1 MFMSQGERENT
12 ERERLS
18 IVLAATLASATLFR
32 FVELPTL
39 VWGRRR
45 ILGSP
50 LQLTFGGDW
59 LLALLMVGLI
69 ATGTF
74 SLIQSHPLRASAETP
89 QERPLIFSLI
99 TPTLGT
105 LLASLLLIRAT
116 SWPVWLVTL
125 LVGGTLIGL
134 LMHLSYCAFSPDNP
148 GYTSARTLLNIADYL
163 LGFALASV
171 ILRAQERA
179 LITGPA
185 MLALMGLLAGDLLS
199 ASGIKWTR
207 EFSRKVLL
215 FSGIVALLV
224 SELAW
229 ILGYWPVSTWTA
241 ATMLTLALYLLS
253 GLSYQYL
260 LGKMTRRVLLEF
272 GVVAMIMFV
281 LVLWIRP

>member
-1 MFMSQGERENT
+1 MFMSRGESQNP

-18 IVLAATLASATLFR
+18 VILAATLASATLFR

-39 VWGRRR
+39 AWGVRR

-50 LQLTFGGDW
+50 LQLSFGGDW
-59 LLALLMVGLI
+59 LLTLLMVGLV

-74 SLIQSHPLRASAETP
+74 SLIQSHPLHES
-89 QERPLIFSLI
+89 QERLLIFSMI

-105 LLASLLLIRAT
+105 LLASMLLIRAT

-125 LVGGTLIGL
+125 LIGGVLIGL
-134 LMHLSYCAFSPDNP
+134 LMHLSYRAFSPDSP

-163 LGFALASV
+163 LGFALASI
-171 ILRAQERA
+171 ILREQGRA

-185 MLALMGLLAGDLLS
+185 MLTLMGLLACDLLS
-199 ASGIKWTR
+199 ASGAKWT
-207 EFSRKVLL
+207 KVLL
-215 FSGIVALLV
+215 FSGIIALLV
-224 SELAW
+224 SEMAW
-229 ILGYWPVSTWTA
+229 VLGYWPVSTWTA

-260 LGKMTRRVLLEF
+260 LGQMTRRVLLEF
-272 GVVAMIMFV
+272 GIVAMIMFV
-281 LVLWIRP
+281 LVIWIRP

>member
-1 MFMSQGERENT
+1 MFISGGESQNT

-18 IVLAATLASATLFR
+18 VILAATLASATLFR

-39 VWGRRR
+39 AWGVRR

-50 LQLTFGGDW
+50 LQLTFGGD
-59 LLALLMVGLI
+59 LLLTLLMAGLV

-74 SLIQSHPLRASAETP
+74 SLIQSRPLHAS
-89 QERPLIFSLI
+89 QERLLIFSLI

-105 LLASLLLIRAT
+105 LLVSMLLIRAT

-125 LVGGTLIGL
+125 LAGGVLIGL
-134 LMHLSYCAFSPDNP
+134 LLHLSYRAFSPDSP

-163 LGFALASV
+163 LGFALASI
-171 ILRAQERA
+171 ILREQERA

-185 MLALMGLLAGDLLS
+185 ILALMGLLACDLLS
-199 ASGIKWTR
+199 ASGVRWT
-207 EFSRKVLL
+207 KVLL
-215 FSGIVALLV
+215 FSGIIGLLV
-224 SELAW
+224 SEMAW
-229 ILGYWPVSTWTA
+229 VWGYWPVSTWTA

-253 GLSYQYL
+253 GLSYQHL
-260 LGKMTRRVLLEF
+260 LGQMTRRVLLEF

>member
-1 MFMSQGERENT
+1 MLMSRGESQNP

-18 IVLAATLASATLFR
+18 VILAATLASATLFR

-39 VWGRRR
+39 AWGMRR

-59 LLALLMVGLI
+59 LLTLLMVGLV

-74 SLIQSHPLRASAETP
+74 SLIQSHPLHEN
-89 QERPLIFSLI
+89 QERLFIFSLI

-105 LLASLLLIRAT
+105 LLASMLLIRAT

-125 LVGGTLIGL
+125 LIGGVLIGL
-134 LMHLSYCAFSPDNP
+134 LMHLSYRAFSPDSP

-163 LGFALASV
+163 LGFALASI

-185 MLALMGLLAGDLLS
+185 MLTLMGLLGCDLLS
-199 ASGIKWTR
+199 ASGVRWT
-207 EFSRKVLL
+207 KVLL
-215 FSGIVALLV
+215 FSGIIALLV
-224 SELAW
+224 SEMAW
-229 ILGYWPVSTWTA
+229 VLGYWPVSTWTA

-253 GLSYQYL
+253 GLGYQYL
-260 LGKMTRRVLLEF
+260 LGQMTRRVLFEF

>member
-1 MFMSQGERENT
+1 MVMAREETQNP

-18 IVLAATLASATLFR
+18 VILAATLASATLFR

-39 VWGRRR
+39 AWGVRR

-50 LQLTFGGDW
+50 LQVTFGGDW
-59 LLALLMVGLI
+59 LLALLMVGLV

-74 SLIQSHPLRASAETP
+74 SLIQSHPLHES
-89 QERPLIFSLI
+89 QERLLIFSLI

-125 LVGGTLIGL
+125 LIGGVLIGL
-134 LMHLSYCAFSPDNP
+134 LMHLSYRAFSPDSP
-148 GYTSARTLLNIADYL
+148 GYTTARTVLNIADYL
-163 LGFALASV
+163 LGFALASI

-185 MLALMGLLAGDLLS
+185 MLALMGLLACDLLS
-199 ASGIKWTR
+199 ASGIKWT
-207 EFSRKVLL
+207 KVLL
-215 FSGIVALLV
+215 FSGIIALLV

-229 ILGYWPVSTWTA
+229 VLGYWPVSTWTA

-260 LGKMTRRVLLEF
+260 LGRMTQRVLWEF

>member
-1 MFMSQGERENT
+1 MFMSRGESQNP

-18 IVLAATLASATLFR
+18 VILAATLASATLFR

-39 VWGRRR
+39 AWGVRR

-59 LLALLMVGLI
+59 LLALLMVGLV

-74 SLIQSHPLRASAETP
+74 SLIQSHPLHES
-89 QERPLIFSLI
+89 QERLLIFSLI

-105 LLASLLLIRAT
+105 LLASMLLIRAT

-125 LVGGTLIGL
+125 LVGGVLIGL
-134 LMHLSYCAFSPDNP
+134 LLHLSYRAFSPDSP

-163 LGFALASV
+163 LGFALASI
-171 ILRAQERA
+171 ILREQGRA

-185 MLALMGLLAGDLLS
+185 MLTLIGLLACDLLS
-199 ASGIKWTR
+199 ASGARWT
-207 EFSRKVLL
+207 KVLL
-215 FSGIVALLV
+215 FSGIIALLV
-224 SELAW
+224 SEMAW
-229 ILGYWPVSTWTA
+229 VLGYWPVSTWTA

-260 LGKMTRRVLLEF
+260 LGQMTHRVLLEF

>member
-1 MFMSQGERENT
+1 MFMSRGESQNT

-18 IVLAATLASATLFR
+18 VILAATLASATLFR

-39 VWGRRR
+39 AWGVRRV
-45 ILGSP
+45 LGSP

-59 LLALLMVGLI
+59 LLTLLMVGLV

-74 SLIQSHPLRASAETP
+74 SLIQSHPLHQS
-89 QERPLIFSLI
+89 QERLLIFSLI

-105 LLASLLLIRAT
+105 LLASLLLIRAA

-125 LVGGTLIGL
+125 LISGVLIGL
-134 LMHLSYCAFSPDNP
+134 FMHLSYRAFSPDSP

-163 LGFALASV
+163 LGFALASI

-185 MLALMGLLAGDLLS
+185 MLALMGLLACDLLS
-199 ASGIKWTR
+199 ASGVKWT
-207 EFSRKVLL
+207 KVLL
-215 FSGIVALLV
+215 FSGIIALLV

-229 ILGYWPVSTWTA
+229 VLGYWPVSTWTA

-260 LGKMTRRVLLEF
+260 LGRMTRRVLLEF
-272 GVVAMIMFV
+272 GIVAMIMFV

>member
-1 MFMSQGERENT
+1 MFMSRGESQNA

-18 IVLAATLASATLFR
+18 VVLAATLASATLFR

-39 VWGRRR
+39 AWGMRR

-59 LLALLMVGLI
+59 LLTLLMVGLV

-74 SLIQSHPLRASAETP
+74 SLIQSHPLRENAVSL
-89 QERPLIFSLI
+89 QERLLIFSLI

-105 LLASLLLIRAT
+105 LLASMLLIRAT

-125 LVGGTLIGL
+125 LIGGVLIGL
-134 LMHLSYCAFSPDNP
+134 LMHLSYRAFSPDSP

-163 LGFALASV
+163 LGFALASI
-171 ILRAQERA
+171 ILREQERA

-185 MLALMGLLAGDLLS
+185 MLALMGLLACDLLS
-199 ASGIKWTR
+199 VSGVKWTM
-207 EFSRKVLL
+207 VLL
-215 FSGIVALLV
+215 FSGIIALLV
-224 SELAW
+224 SETAW
-229 ILGYWPVSTWTA
+229 VLGYWPVSTWTA

-260 LGKMTRRVLLEF
+260 LGRLSHRVLLEF
-272 GVVAMIMFV
+272 GVVAMIMFM

>member
-1 MFMSQGERENT
+1 MIMSRGESQNT

-18 IVLAATLASATLFR
+18 VVLAATLASATLFR
-32 FVELPTL
+32 FVELPTMA
-39 VWGRRR
+39 WGVRR

-59 LLALLMVGLI
+59 LLTLLMVGLV

-74 SLIQSHPLRASAETP
+74 SLIQSHPLRDS
-89 QERPLIFSLI
+89 QERLLIFSLI

-125 LVGGTLIGL
+125 AIGGVLIGL
-134 LMHLSYCAFSPDNP
+134 LMHLNYRAFSPESP
-148 GYTSARTLLNIADYL
+148 GYTSARTLLNIIDYL

-185 MLALMGLLAGDLLS
+185 MLALMGLLACDLLS
-199 ASGIKWTR
+199 ASGVKWT
-207 EFSRKVLL
+207 KVLL

-229 ILGYWPVSTWTA
+229 VLGYWPVSTWTA
-241 ATMLTLALYLLS
+241 ATMLTLALYLLN

-260 LGKMTRRVLLEF
+260 LGQMTRRVLLEF
-272 GVVAMIMFV
+272 GIVAMIMFV

>member
-1 MFMSQGERENT
+1 MLISRGESQNT

-18 IVLAATLASATLFR
+18 VVLAATLASATLFR
-32 FVELPTL
+32 FVELPTR
-39 VWGRRR
+39 VWGMRR

-59 LLALLMVGLI
+59 LLALLMVGLV

-74 SLIQSHPLRASAETP
+74 SLIQSHPLRES
-89 QERPLIFSLI
+89 QERLLIFSLI

-105 LLASLLLIRAT
+105 LLVSMLLIRAP

-125 LVGGTLIGL
+125 LIGGVFIGL
-134 LMHLSYCAFSPDNP
+134 LMHLNYRAFSPDCQ
-148 GYTSARTLLNIADYL
+148 GYTTARTLLNIADYL

-171 ILRAQERA
+171 ILQTQERA

-185 MLALMGLLAGDLLS
+185 MLALMGLLACDLLS
-199 ASGIKWTR
+199 ASGVKWTR
-207 EFSRKVLL
+207 VLL

-229 ILGYWPVSTWTA
+229 VLGYWPVSTWTA
-241 ATMLTLALYLLS
+241 ATMLTLALYLLN

-260 LGKMTRRVLLEF
+260 LGQMTGRVLLEF
-272 GVVAMIMFV
+272 GIVAMIMFV
-281 LVLWIRP
+281 LVLWLRP

>member
-1 MFMSQGERENT
+1 MTRGESQNP

-18 IVLAATLASATLFR
+18 VILAATLASATLFR

-39 VWGRRR
+39 AWGVRR

-50 LQLTFGGDW
+50 LQVTFGGDW
-59 LLALLMVGLI
+59 LLTLLMVGLV

-74 SLIQSHPLRASAETP
+74 SLIQSHPLHES
-89 QERPLIFSLI
+89 QERLLIFSLI

-105 LLASLLLIRAT
+105 LLASLLLIRAA

-125 LVGGTLIGL
+125 LIGGVIIGL
-134 LMHLSYCAFSPDNP
+134 LMHLSYRAFSPDSP

-163 LGFALASV
+163 LGFALASI

-185 MLALMGLLAGDLLS
+185 MLALMGLLACDLLS
-199 ASGIKWTR
+199 ASGVKWT
-207 EFSRKVLL
+207 KVLL
-215 FSGIVALLV
+215 FSGIIALLV
-224 SELAW
+224 GELAW
-229 ILGYWPVSTWTA
+229 VLGYWPVSTWTA

-260 LGKMTRRVLLEF
+260 LGRMTRRVLWEF
-272 GVVAMIMFV
+272 GIVAMIMFV

>member
-1 MFMSQGERENT
+1 MLISRGESQNT

-18 IVLAATLASATLFR
+18 VILAATLASATLFR

-39 VWGRRR
+39 AWGVRR

-59 LLALLMVGLI
+59 LLTLLMVGLV

-74 SLIQSHPLRASAETP
+74 SLIQSHPLHES

-125 LVGGTLIGL
+125 LIGGVLIGL
-134 LMHLSYCAFSPDNP
+134 LMHLSYRAFSPDSP

-163 LGFALASV
+163 LGFALASI

-185 MLALMGLLAGDLLS
+185 MLALMGLLACDLLS
-199 ASGIKWTR
+199 ASGVKST
-207 EFSRKVLL
+207 KVLL
-215 FSGIVALLV
+215 FSGIIALLV
-224 SELAW
+224 GELAW
-229 ILGYWPVSTWTA
+229 VLGYWPVSTWTA

-260 LGKMTRRVLLEF
+260 LGRMTHRVLLEF

>member
-1 MFMSQGERENT
+1 MAREETQNP

-18 IVLAATLASATLFR
+18 VILAATLASATLFR

-39 VWGRRR
+39 AWGVRR

-50 LQLTFGGDW
+50 LQVTFGGDW
-59 LLALLMVGLI
+59 LLALLMVGLV

-74 SLIQSHPLRASAETP
+74 SLIQSHPLHES
-89 QERPLIFSLI
+89 QERLLIFSLI

-125 LVGGTLIGL
+125 LIGGVLIGL
-134 LMHLSYCAFSPDNP
+134 LMHLSYRAFSPDSP
-148 GYTSARTLLNIADYL
+148 GYTTARTVLNIADYL
-163 LGFALASV
+163 LGFALASI

-185 MLALMGLLAGDLLS
+185 MLALMGLLACDLLS
-199 ASGIKWTR
+199 ASGIKWT
-207 EFSRKVLL
+207 KVLL
-215 FSGIVALLV
+215 FSGIIALLV

-229 ILGYWPVSTWTA
+229 VLGYWPVSTWTA

-260 LGKMTRRVLLEF
+260 LGRMTQRVLWEF

>member
-1 MFMSQGERENT
+1 MTREESQNP

-18 IVLAATLASATLFR
+18 VILAATLASATLFR
-32 FVELPTL
+32 FVELPIL
-39 VWGRRR
+39 AWGARR

-50 LQLTFGGDW
+50 LQVTFGGDW
-59 LLALLMVGLI
+59 LLTLLMVGLV

-74 SLIQSHPLRASAETP
+74 SLIQSHPLHES
-89 QERPLIFSLI
+89 QERLLIFSLI

-125 LVGGTLIGL
+125 LIGGVLIGL
-134 LMHLSYCAFSPDNP
+134 LMHLSYRAFSPDSP

-163 LGFALASV
+163 LGFALASI

-185 MLALMGLLAGDLLS
+185 MLALMGLLACDLLS
-199 ASGIKWTR
+199 ASGVRWT
-207 EFSRKVLL
+207 KVLL
-215 FSGIVALLV
+215 FSGIIAMLV

-229 ILGYWPVSTWTA
+229 VLGYWPVSTWTA

-260 LGKMTRRVLLEF
+260 LGRMTQRVLWEF
-272 GVVAMIMFV
+272 GIVAMIMFI

>member
-1 MFMSQGERENT
+1 MFISGGESQNT

-18 IVLAATLASATLFR
+18 VILAATLASATLFR

-39 VWGRRR
+39 AWGVRR

-50 LQLTFGGDW
+50 LQLTFGGD
-59 LLALLMVGLI
+59 LLLTLLMAGLV

-74 SLIQSHPLRASAETP
+74 SLIQSRPLHAS
-89 QERPLIFSLI
+89 QERLLIFSLI

-105 LLASLLLIRAT
+105 LLASMLLIRAT

-125 LVGGTLIGL
+125 LIGGVLIGL
-134 LMHLSYCAFSPDNP
+134 LMHLSYRAFSPDSP

-163 LGFALASV
+163 LGFALAS
-171 ILRAQERA
+171 ITLREQERA

-185 MLALMGLLAGDLLS
+185 MLALMGLLACDLLS
-199 ASGIKWTR
+199 ASGVKWT
-207 EFSRKVLL
+207 KVLL
-215 FSGIVALLV
+215 FSGIIALLV
-224 SELAW
+224 SEMAW
-229 ILGYWPVSTWTA
+229 VLGYWPVSTWTA

-260 LGKMTRRVLLEF
+260 LGQMTRRVLLEF

>member
-1 MFMSQGERENT
+1 MSRGESQNT

-18 IVLAATLASATLFR
+18 VILAATLASATLFR

-39 VWGRRR
+39 AWGVRR

-59 LLALLMVGLI
+59 LLALLMVGLVS
-69 ATGTF
+69 TGTF
-74 SLIQSHPLRASAETP
+74 SLIQSHPLQEN
-89 QERPLIFSLI
+89 QERLFIFSLI

-125 LVGGTLIGL
+125 LISGVLIGV
-134 LMHLSYCAFSPDNP
+134 LMHLSYRAFSPDSP

-163 LGFALASV
+163 LGFALASI

-185 MLALMGLLAGDLLS
+185 MLALMGLLACDLLS
-199 ASGIKWTR
+199 ASGVNWT
-207 EFSRKVLL
+207 KVLL
-215 FSGIVALLV
+215 FSGINALLV

-229 ILGYWPVSTWTA
+229 VLGYWPVSTWTA

-260 LGKMTRRVLLEF
+260 LGRMTRRVLLEF

>member
-1 MFMSQGERENT
+1 MFMSGGESQNT

-18 IVLAATLASATLFR
+18 VILAATLASATLFR

-39 VWGRRR
+39 AWGVRR

-50 LQLTFGGDW
+50 LQLTFGGD
-59 LLALLMVGLI
+59 LLLTLLMVGLV

-74 SLIQSHPLRASAETP
+74 SLIQSHPLHAS
-89 QERPLIFSLI
+89 QERLLIFSLI

-105 LLASLLLIRAT
+105 LLASMLLIRAT

-125 LVGGTLIGL
+125 LIGGVLIGL
-134 LMHLSYCAFSPDNP
+134 LIHLSYRAFSPDSP

-163 LGFALASV
+163 LGFALASI
-171 ILRAQERA
+171 ILREQERA

-185 MLALMGLLAGDLLS
+185 MLALMGLLACDLLS
-199 ASGIKWTR
+199 ASGVRWT
-207 EFSRKVLL
+207 KVLL
-215 FSGIVALLV
+215 FSGIIALLV
-224 SELAW
+224 SEMAW
-229 ILGYWPVSTWTA
+229 VLGYWPVSTWTA

-253 GLSYQYL
+253 GLSYQHL
-260 LGKMTRRVLLEF
+260 LGQMTRRVLFEF
-272 GVVAMIMFV
+272 GFVAMIMFV

>member
-1 MFMSQGERENT
+1 MVMTRGESQNP

-18 IVLAATLASATLFR
+18 VILAATLASATLFR

-39 VWGRRR
+39 AWGVRR

-50 LQLTFGGDW
+50 LQVTFGGDW
-59 LLALLMVGLI
+59 LLTLLMVGLV

-74 SLIQSHPLRASAETP
+74 SLIQSHPLHES
-89 QERPLIFSLI
+89 QERLLIFSLI

-105 LLASLLLIRAT
+105 LLASLLLIRAA

-125 LVGGTLIGL
+125 LIGGVIIGL
-134 LMHLSYCAFSPDNP
+134 LMHLSYRAFSPDSP

-163 LGFALASV
+163 LGFALASI

-185 MLALMGLLAGDLLS
+185 MLALMGLLACDLLS
-199 ASGIKWTR
+199 ASGVKWT
-207 EFSRKVLL
+207 KVLL
-215 FSGIVALLV
+215 FSGIIALLV
-224 SELAW
+224 GELAW
-229 ILGYWPVSTWTA
+229 VLGYWPVSTWTA

-260 LGKMTRRVLLEF
+260 LGRMTRRVLWEF
-272 GVVAMIMFV
+272 GIVAMIMFV

>member
-1 MFMSQGERENT
+1 MSRGESQNP

-18 IVLAATLASATLFR
+18 VILAATLASATLFR

-39 VWGRRR
+39 AWGARH

-59 LLALLMVGLI
+59 LLTLLMVGLV

-74 SLIQSHPLRASAETP
+74 SLIQSHPLHES
-89 QERPLIFSLI
+89 QERLLIFSLI

-105 LLASLLLIRAT
+105 LLASMLLIRAT

-125 LVGGTLIGL
+125 LIGGVLIGL
-134 LMHLSYCAFSPDNP
+134 LMHLSYRAFSPDSP

-163 LGFALASV
+163 LGFALASI
-171 ILRAQERA
+171 ILREQGRA

-185 MLALMGLLAGDLLS
+185 MLALMGLLACDLLS
-199 ASGIKWTR
+199 ASGVRWTM
-207 EFSRKVLL
+207 VLL
-215 FSGIVALLV
+215 FSGIIALLV
-224 SELAW
+224 SEMAW
-229 ILGYWPVSTWTA
+229 VLGYWPVSTWTA

-260 LGKMTRRVLLEF
+260 LGQMTRRVLLEF

>member
-1 MFMSQGERENT
+1 MARGESQNP

-18 IVLAATLASATLFR
+18 VILAATLASATLFR
-32 FVELPTL
+32 FIDLPTL
-39 VWGRRR
+39 AWGVRR

-50 LQLTFGGDW
+50 LQVTFGGDW
-59 LLALLMVGLI
+59 LLVLLMVGLV

-74 SLIQSHPLRASAETP
+74 SLIQNHPIHES
-89 QERPLIFSLI
+89 QERLLIFSLI

-125 LVGGTLIGL
+125 LIGGVLIGL
-134 LMHLSYCAFSPDNP
+134 LMHLSYRAFSPDSP
-148 GYTSARTLLNIADYL
+148 GYTTARTLLNIADYL
-163 LGFALASV
+163 LGFALASI

-199 ASGIKWTR
+199 ASGVKWT
-207 EFSRKVLL
+207 KVLL
-215 FSGIVALLV
+215 FSGIIALLV
-224 SELAW
+224 GELAW
-229 ILGYWPVSTWTA
+229 VLGYWPVSTWTA

-260 LGKMTRRVLLEF
+260 LGRMTQRILWEF
-272 GVVAMIMFV
+272 GIVALIMFV

>member
-1 MFMSQGERENT
+1 MIMSRGESQNT

-39 VWGRRR
+39 VWGVRR
-45 ILGSP
+45 IFGSP

-59 LLALLMVGLI
+59 LLTLLMVGLV

-74 SLIQSHPLRASAETP
+74 SLIQSHPLRDN
-89 QERPLIFSLI
+89 QERMLIFSLI

-116 SWPVWLVTL
+116 SWPVWLLTL
-125 LVGGTLIGL
+125 LIGGVTIGL
-134 LMHLSYCAFSPDNP
+134 LIHLNYRAFSPESP
-148 GYTSARTLLNIADYL
+148 GYTTARTVLNIADYL

-185 MLALMGLLAGDLLS
+185 MLALMGLLACDLLS
-199 ASGIKWTR
+199 ASGVKWT
-207 EFSRKVLL
+207 KVLL
-215 FSGIVALLV
+215 FSGIIALLV

-229 ILGYWPVSTWTA
+229 VLGYWPVSTWTA
-241 ATMLTLALYLLS
+241 ATMLTLALYLLN

-260 LGKMTRRVLLEF
+260 LGQMTRRVLLEF
-272 GVVAMIMFV
+272 GIVAMIMFV

>member
-1 MFMSQGERENT
+1 MIMARGESQNP

-18 IVLAATLASATLFR
+18 VILAATLSSATLFR
-32 FVELPTL
+32 FIELPTL
-39 VWGRRR
+39 AWGVRRV
-45 ILGSP
+45 LGSP
-50 LQLTFGGDW
+50 LQVTLGGDW
-59 LLALLMVGLI
+59 LLTLLMVGLV

-74 SLIQSHPLRASAETP
+74 SLIQSHPLHES
-89 QERPLIFSLI
+89 QERLLIFSLI

-125 LVGGTLIGL
+125 LIGGVLIGL
-134 LMHLSYCAFSPDNP
+134 LMHLSYRAFSPDSP
-148 GYTSARTLLNIADYL
+148 GYTTARTVLNIADYL
-163 LGFALASV
+163 LGFALASI

-185 MLALMGLLAGDLLS
+185 MLALMGLLACDLLS
-199 ASGIKWTR
+199 ASGVKWT
-207 EFSRKVLL
+207 KVLL
-215 FSGIVALLV
+215 FSGIIALLV

-229 ILGYWPVSTWTA
+229 VLGYWPISTWTA

-260 LGKMTRRVLLEF
+260 LGRMTQRVLWEF
-272 GVVAMIMFV
+272 GIVAMIMFV

>member
-1 MFMSQGERENT
+1 MLMSKGESQNT

-18 IVLAATLASATLFR
+18 VVLVATLASATLFR

-39 VWGRRR
+39 AWGMRR

-59 LLALLMVGLI
+59 LLALLMVGLV

-74 SLIQSHPLRASAETP
+74 SLIQSHPLHESRD
-89 QERPLIFSLI
+89 RLLIFYLI

-105 LLASLLLIRAT
+105 LLASMLLIRAT

-125 LVGGTLIGL
+125 LISGVFIGL
-134 LMHLSYCAFSPDNP
+134 LMHLNYRAFSPDSS

-185 MLALMGLLAGDLLS
+185 MLALMGLLACDLLS
-199 ASGIKWTR
+199 ASGVKWTR
-207 EFSRKVLL
+207 VLL
-215 FSGIVALLV
+215 FSGIIALLV

-229 ILGYWPVSTWTA
+229 VLGYWPVSTWTA
-241 ATMLTLALYLLS
+241 ATMLTLALYLLN

-260 LGKMTRRVLLEF
+260 LGQMTRRVLLEF
-272 GVVAMIMFV
+272 GIVAMIMFV

>member
-1 MFMSQGERENT
+1 MFMSRGESQNP

-18 IVLAATLASATLFR
+18 VILAATLASATLFR

-39 VWGRRR
+39 AWGARC

-50 LQLTFGGDW
+50 LQVIFGGDW
-59 LLALLMVGLI
+59 LLTLLMVGLV

-74 SLIQSHPLRASAETP
+74 SLIQSHPLHES
-89 QERPLIFSLI
+89 QERLLIFSLI

-125 LVGGTLIGL
+125 LIGGVLIGL
-134 LMHLSYCAFSPDNP
+134 LMHLSYRAFSPDSP
-148 GYTSARTLLNIADYL
+148 GYTSARTVLNIADYL
-163 LGFALASV
+163 LGFALASI

-185 MLALMGLLAGDLLS
+185 MLALMGLLACDLLS
-199 ASGIKWTR
+199 ASGVRWT
-207 EFSRKVLL
+207 KVLL
-215 FSGIVALLV
+215 FSGIIALLV

-229 ILGYWPVSTWTA
+229 VLGYWPVSTWTA

-260 LGKMTRRVLLEF
+260 LGQMTRRVLWEF

>member
-1 MFMSQGERENT
+1 MFISQGARENT

-18 IVLAATLASATLFR
+18 VVLAATLASATLFR

-39 VWGRRR
+39 VWGVRR

-50 LQLTFGGDW
+50 LQLSFGGDW
-59 LLALLMVGLI
+59 LLTLLMVGLV

-74 SLIQSHPLRASAETP
+74 SLIESHPLHEN
-89 QERPLIFSLI
+89 QERPLVFSLI

-105 LLASLLLIRAT
+105 LLASMLLIRAI

-125 LVGGTLIGL
+125 LIGGVLIGL
-134 LMHLSYCAFSPDNP
+134 LMHLSYCAFSPDSP

-163 LGFALASV
+163 LGFALASI
-171 ILRAQERA
+171 ILRTQERA

-185 MLALMGLLAGDLLS
+185 MLALMGLLACDLLS
-199 ASGIKWTR
+199 ASAVKWTR

-215 FSGIVALLV
+215 FSGIIALLV

-229 ILGYWPVSTWTA
+229 VLGYWPVSAWTA

-260 LGKMTRRVLLEF
+260 LGRMTHRVLWEF

>member
-1 MFMSQGERENT
+1 MFMSRGESQNP

-18 IVLAATLASATLFR
+18 VILAATLASATLFR

-39 VWGRRR
+39 AWGVRH

-50 LQLTFGGDW
+50 LQLSFGGDW
-59 LLALLMVGLI
+59 LLTLLMVGLV

-74 SLIQSHPLRASAETP
+74 SLIQSHPLHES
-89 QERPLIFSLI
+89 QERLLIFSLI

-105 LLASLLLIRAT
+105 LLASMLLIRAT

-125 LVGGTLIGL
+125 LIGGVLIGL
-134 LMHLSYCAFSPDNP
+134 LMHLSYRAFSPDSP

-163 LGFALASV
+163 LGFALTSI
-171 ILRAQERA
+171 ILREQGRA

-185 MLALMGLLAGDLLS
+185 MLTLIGLLACDLLS
-199 ASGIKWTR
+199 ASGAKWT
-207 EFSRKVLL
+207 KVLL
-215 FSGIVALLV
+215 FSGIIALLV
-224 SELAW
+224 SEMAW
-229 ILGYWPVSTWTA
+229 VLGYWPVSTWTA

-260 LGKMTRRVLLEF
+260 LGQMTRRVLLEF
-272 GVVAMIMFV
+272 GIVAMIMFV
-281 LVLWIRP
+281 LVIWIRP

>member
-1 MFMSQGERENT
+1 MVMTRGESQNP

-18 IVLAATLASATLFR
+18 VILAATLASATLFR

-39 VWGRRR
+39 AWGVRR

-50 LQLTFGGDW
+50 LQVTFGGDW
-59 LLALLMVGLI
+59 LLTLLMVGLV

-74 SLIQSHPLRASAETP
+74 SLIQSHPLHES
-89 QERPLIFSLI
+89 QERLLIFSLI

-105 LLASLLLIRAT
+105 LLASLLLIRAA

-125 LVGGTLIGL
+125 LIGGVIIGL
-134 LMHLSYCAFSPDNP
+134 LMHLSYRAFSPESP

-163 LGFALASV
+163 LGFALASI

-185 MLALMGLLAGDLLS
+185 MLALMGLLACDLLS
-199 ASGIKWTR
+199 ASGVRWT
-207 EFSRKVLL
+207 KVLL
-215 FSGIVALLV
+215 FSGIIALLV

-229 ILGYWPVSTWTA
+229 VLGYWPVSTWTA

-260 LGKMTRRVLLEF
+260 LGRMSRRVLWEF
-272 GVVAMIMFV
+272 GIVAMIMFV

>member
-1 MFMSQGERENT
+1 MFISREESQNT

-18 IVLAATLASATLFR
+18 VILAATLASATLFR
-32 FVELPTL
+32 FVELPTMA
-39 VWGRRR
+39 WGVRRV
-45 ILGSP
+45 LGSP

-59 LLALLMVGLI
+59 LLTLLMVGLV

-74 SLIQSHPLRASAETP
+74 SLVQSHPLHES
-89 QERPLIFSLI
+89 QERLLIFSLI

-125 LVGGTLIGL
+125 LIGGVLIGL
-134 LMHLSYCAFSPDNP
+134 LMHLSYRAFSPDSP

-163 LGFALASV
+163 LGFALASI

-185 MLALMGLLAGDLLS
+185 MLALMGLLACDLLS
-199 ASGIKWTR
+199 ASGVK
-207 EFSRKVLL
+207 SKKVLL
-215 FSGIVALLV
+215 FSGIIALLV

-229 ILGYWPVSTWTA
+229 VLGYWPVSTWTA

-253 GLSYQYL
+253 GLGYQYL
-260 LGKMTRRVLLEF
+260 LARMTPRVLLEF
-272 GVVAMIMFV
+272 GIVAMIMFV

>member
-1 MFMSQGERENT
+1 MIMSRGESQNT

-39 VWGRRR
+39 VWGVRR
-45 ILGSP
+45 IFGSP

-59 LLALLMVGLI
+59 LLTLLMVGLV

-74 SLIQSHPLRASAETP
+74 SLIQSHPLRDS
-89 QERPLIFSLI
+89 QERMLIFSLI

-125 LVGGTLIGL
+125 LIGGVTIGL
-134 LMHLSYCAFSPDNP
+134 LIHLNYRAFSPESP
-148 GYTSARTLLNIADYL
+148 GYTTARTVLNIADYL

-185 MLALMGLLAGDLLS
+185 MLALMGLLACDLLS
-199 ASGIKWTR
+199 ASGVKWT
-207 EFSRKVLL
+207 KVLL
-215 FSGIVALLV
+215 FSGIIALLV

-229 ILGYWPVSTWTA
+229 VLGYWPVSTWTA
-241 ATMLTLALYLLS
+241 ATMLTLALYLLN

-260 LGKMTRRVLLEF
+260 LGQMTRRVLLEF
-272 GVVAMIMFV
+272 GIVAMIMFV

>member
-1 MFMSQGERENT
+1 MLISRGESQNT

-18 IVLAATLASATLFR
+18 VVLAATLASATLFR

-39 VWGRRR
+39 AWGVRR

-59 LLALLMVGLI
+59 LLTLLMVGLV

-74 SLIQSHPLRASAETP
+74 SLIQSHPLHES

-125 LVGGTLIGL
+125 LIGGVLIGL
-134 LMHLSYCAFSPDNP
+134 LMHLSYRAFSPDSP

-163 LGFALASV
+163 LGFALASI

-185 MLALMGLLAGDLLS
+185 MLALMGLLACDLLS
-199 ASGIKWTR
+199 ASGVKST
-207 EFSRKVLL
+207 KVLL
-215 FSGIVALLV
+215 FSGIIALLV
-224 SELAW
+224 GELAW
-229 ILGYWPVSTWTA
+229 VLGYWPVSTWTA

-260 LGKMTRRVLLEF
+260 LGQMTRRVLLEF
-272 GVVAMIMFV
+272 GIVAMIMFV

>member
-1 MFMSQGERENT
+1 MFMSRGESQNT

-18 IVLAATLASATLFR
+18 VILAATLASATLFR
-32 FVELPTL
+32 FVELPTMA
-39 VWGRRR
+39 WGVRRV
-45 ILGSP
+45 LGSP

-59 LLALLMVGLI
+59 LLALLMVGLV

-74 SLIQSHPLRASAETP
+74 SLIQSHPLHES
-89 QERPLIFSLI
+89 QERLLIFSLI

-105 LLASLLLIRAT
+105 LLASLLLIRAA

-125 LVGGTLIGL
+125 LIGGVLIGL
-134 LMHLSYCAFSPDNP
+134 LMHLSYRAFSPDSP

-163 LGFALASV
+163 LGFALASI

-185 MLALMGLLAGDLLS
+185 MLVLMGLLACDLLS
-199 ASGIKWTR
+199 ASGVKWTR

-215 FSGIVALLV
+215 FSGIIALLV

-229 ILGYWPVSTWTA
+229 VLGYWPVSTWTA

-260 LGKMTRRVLLEF
+260 LGRMTRQVLLEF
-272 GVVAMIMFV
+272 GIVAMIMFV

>member
-1 MFMSQGERENT
+1 MFMSRGESQNP

-18 IVLAATLASATLFR
+18 VILAATLASATLFR

-39 VWGRRR
+39 VWGVRR

-50 LQLTFGGDW
+50 LQLSFGGDW
-59 LLALLMVGLI
+59 LLTLLMVGLV

-74 SLIQSHPLRASAETP
+74 SLIQSHPLHES
-89 QERPLIFSLI
+89 QERLLIFSLI

-105 LLASLLLIRAT
+105 LLTSMLLIRAT

-125 LVGGTLIGL
+125 LIGGVLIGL
-134 LMHLSYCAFSPDNP
+134 LMHLSYRAFSPDSP

-163 LGFALASV
+163 LGFALASI
-171 ILRAQERA
+171 ILREQGRA

-185 MLALMGLLAGDLLS
+185 MLALMGLLTCDLLS
-199 ASGIKWTR
+199 ASGVRWT
-207 EFSRKVLL
+207 KVLL
-215 FSGIVALLV
+215 FSGIIALLV
-224 SELAW
+224 SEMAW
-229 ILGYWPVSTWTA
+229 VLGYWPVSTWTA

-260 LGKMTRRVLLEF
+260 LGQITRRVLIEF

>member
-1 MFMSQGERENT
+1 MLISRGESQNT

-18 IVLAATLASATLFR
+18 VVLAATLASATLFR

-39 VWGRRR
+39 VWGMRR

-59 LLALLMVGLI
+59 LLALLMVGLV

-74 SLIQSHPLRASAETP
+74 SLIQSHPLRES
-89 QERPLIFSLI
+89 RDRLLIFSLI

-105 LLASLLLIRAT
+105 LLTSMLLIRAT

-125 LVGGTLIGL
+125 LIGGVFIGL
-134 LMHLSYCAFSPDNP
+134 LMHLNYGAFSPDSP

-163 LGFALASV
+163 LGFALASI

-185 MLALMGLLAGDLLS
+185 MLALMGLLACDLLS
-199 ASGIKWTR
+199 ASGVKWTR
-207 EFSRKVLL
+207 VLL

-229 ILGYWPVSTWTA
+229 VLGYWPVSTWTA
-241 ATMLTLALYLLS
+241 ATMLTLALYMLN

-260 LGKMTRRVLLEF
+260 LGQMTRRVLLEF

>member
-1 MFMSQGERENT
+1 MIMSRGESQNT

-18 IVLAATLASATLFR
+18 VVLAATLASATLFR
-32 FVELPTL
+32 FVELPTMA
-39 VWGRRR
+39 WGVRR

-59 LLALLMVGLI
+59 LLTLLMVGLV

-74 SLIQSHPLRASAETP
+74 SLIQSHPLRDS
-89 QERPLIFSLI
+89 QERLLIFSLI

-125 LVGGTLIGL
+125 AIGGVLIGL
-134 LMHLSYCAFSPDNP
+134 LMHLNYRAFSPESP
-148 GYTSARTLLNIADYL
+148 GYTSARTLLNIVDYL

-185 MLALMGLLAGDLLS
+185 MLALMGLLACDLLS
-199 ASGIKWTR
+199 ASGVKWT
-207 EFSRKVLL
+207 KVLL

-229 ILGYWPVSTWTA
+229 VLGYWPVSTWTA
-241 ATMLTLALYLLS
+241 ATMLTLALYLLN

-260 LGKMTRRVLLEF
+260 LGQMTRRVLLEF
-272 GVVAMIMFV
+272 GIVAMIMFV